1 MFNLLNCDTI
11 KNNNDNTINALNDKK
26 NINTNI
32 SSNIINE
39 VNNDDNLNDILV
51 NDLNNISNND
61 MKKLIDRLDETEKI
75 EIFKIINFHN
85 EKYSVNNNGIFFNLV
100 KVKDETKDDIIKLLN
115 FSSKNKL
122 KLIQEEQ
129 KINSLKEI
137 INDN

>member
-1 MFNLLNCDTI
+1 MFNLLNCDII
-11 KNNNDNTINALNDKK
+11 KNNNDNSINTLNEKI

-32 SSNIINE
+32 SSNINNE
-39 VNNDDNLNDILV
+39 VKNDDNLNDILI
-51 NDLNNISNND
+51 NDLNTISNND
-61 MKKLIDRLDETEKI
+61 IKKLIDRLDETEKI

-100 KVKDETKDDIIKLLN
+100 KVKDETKNDIIKLLN

-122 KLIQEEQ
+122 KLFQEEQ

-137 INDN
+137 INDT

>member
-11 KNNNDNTINALNDKK
+11 ENNNDNSINVLNEKI
-26 NINTNI
+26 NINTNSI
-32 SSNIINE
+32 SINNE
-39 VNNDDNLNDILV
+39 VNKDDNLNDILV
-51 NDLNNISNND
+51 NDLNTISNND
-61 MKKLIDRLDETEKI
+61 IKKLIDRLDETEKI

>member
-11 KNNNDNTINALNDKK
+11 ENNNDNSINALNEKK

-32 SSNIINE
+32 SNNE

-51 NDLNNISNND
+51 NDLNTISNND
-61 MKKLIDRLDETEKI
+61 IKKLIDRLDETEKI